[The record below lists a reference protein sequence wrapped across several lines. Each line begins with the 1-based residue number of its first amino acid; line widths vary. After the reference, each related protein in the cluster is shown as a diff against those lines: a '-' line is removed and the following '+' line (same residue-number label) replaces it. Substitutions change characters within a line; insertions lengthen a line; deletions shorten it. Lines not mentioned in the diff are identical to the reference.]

1 MKTPILS
8 FITVN
13 YNGLKDTIELIE
25 SIFDVVHSI
34 PYEIIVIDNASRN
47 NDAETIQKQFG
58 NRVIT
63 IRSNKNLGFA
73 GGNSLGLEQAQ
84 GKYLFFIN
92 NDTIIQE
99 DHLVELLQT
108 FDQSDKIGGLSPK
121 IRFAYSP
128 CHIQYAGFTDLSAI
142 TLRNKS
148 IGFDEIDHG
157 QYNTPTTT
165 PFLHGA
171 AMIIKRNVIE
181 RIGFMSDIFF
191 LYYEEMDWC
200 TQIRRTGYELRYEPC
215 QTIYHKESRSTGKTS
230 KMQIFYLYRNR
241 LLYAWRNLQGI
252 NRYLSITYLLSL
264 AALKNSIHFCIKGQL
279 SLAITIYKAIFA
291 FIVLPHKMK

>member
-13 YNGLKDTIELIE
+13 YNGLEDTMELIE
-25 SIFDVVHSI
+25 SIFKVVRSI
-34 PYEIIVIDNASRN
+34 SYEIIVIDNASQY

-58 NRVIT
+58 NRIIT
-63 IRSNKNLGFA
+63 IRSKKNLGFA
-73 GGNSLGLEQAQ
+73 GGNKLGLKQAQ

-99 DHLVELLQT
+99 DHFAELLQV
-108 FDQSDKIGGLSPK
+108 FEQSNKTGGISPK
-121 IRFAYSP
+121 ICFAYP
-128 CHIQYAGFTDLSAI
+128 PYHIQYAGFTDLSPI

-148 IGFDEIDHG
+148 IGFDQVEHG
-157 QYNTPTTT
+157 QYDTPTSTF
-165 PFLHGA
+165 FLHGA

-181 RIGFMSDIFF
+181 NIGFMSDIFF

-200 TQIRRTGYELRYEPC
+200 AQIRRAGYELRYEPC

-252 NRYLSITYLLSL
+252 NRYLSIAYLLSL
-264 AALKNSIHFCIKGQL
+264 AALKNSILFCIKGQL

-291 FIVLPHKMK
+291 FIKLPHKMK

>member
-1 MKTPILS
+1 MDTPILS
-8 FITVN
+8 FITVD
-13 YNGLKDTIELIE
+13 YNGLEDTIELIE
-25 SIFDVVHSI
+25 SIFNVVHSI
-34 PYEIIVIDNASRN
+34 TYEIIVIDNASRN
-47 NDAETIQKQFG
+47 NNAEAIQKLFSR
-58 NRVIT
+58 RVIT

-73 GGNSLGLEQAQ
+73 GGNSLGIKQAQ

-99 DHLVELLQT
+99 DHLVELLHI

-121 IRFAYSP
+121 ICFAYPP
-128 CHIQYAGFTDLSAI
+128 CHIQYAGFTDLSPI

-148 IGFDEIDHG
+148 IGYDEIDHG
-157 QYNTPTTT
+157 QYDTPTPTS
-165 PFLHGA
+165 FLHGA
-171 AMIIKRNVIE
+171 AMIIKRDIINKVGI
-181 RIGFMSDIFF
+181 MSDIFF

-200 TQIRRTGYELRYEPC
+200 EQIHRAGYELRYEPC
-215 QTIYHKESRSTGKTS
+215 QTIYHKESRSTGKAS

-241 LLYAWRNLQGI
+241 LLYAWRNLRGI
-252 NRYLSITYLLSL
+252 NRCLSIVYLLSL
-264 AALKNSIHFCIKGQL
+264 AAIKNSIHFCIKGQL

>member
-1 MKTPILS
+1 METPILS

-13 YNGLKDTIELIE
+13 YNGIEDTIELIE
-25 SIFDVVHSI
+25 SIFNSVLSI
-34 PYEIIVIDNASRN
+34 PYEIIVIDNASD
-47 NDAETIQKQFG
+47 NDDKKTIQEQFD

-63 IRSNKNLGFA
+63 IGSNNNLGFA
-73 GGNSLGLEQAQ
+73 GGNNLGIKQAQ

-99 DHLVELLQT
+99 DHLAELLQV
-108 FDQSDKIGGLSPK
+108 FDQSDKIGGVSPK
-121 IRFAYSP
+121 ICFAYP
-128 CHIQYAGFTDLSAI
+128 PHHLQYAGFTDLSSI

-148 IGFDEIDHG
+148 IGFDEVDHG
-157 QYNTPTTT
+157 QYDTPTPTY
-165 PFLHGA
+165 FLHGA
-171 AMIIKRNVIE
+171 AMIIRRDIIDK
-181 RIGFMSDIFF
+181 IGIMPDIFF

-200 TQIRRTGYELRYEPC
+200 AQIRRAGYELRYEPC

-230 KMQIFYLYRNR
+230 KMQVFYLYRNR
-241 LLYAWRNLQGI
+241 LLYAWRNLRGT
-252 NRYLSITYLLSL
+252 NRYLSIAYLLSL
-264 AALKNSIHFCIKGQL
+264 AAIKNSILFCIKGQL